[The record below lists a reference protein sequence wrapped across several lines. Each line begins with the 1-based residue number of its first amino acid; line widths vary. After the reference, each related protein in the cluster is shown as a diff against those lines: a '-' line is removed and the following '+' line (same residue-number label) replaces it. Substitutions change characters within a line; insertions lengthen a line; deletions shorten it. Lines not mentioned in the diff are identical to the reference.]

1 MNTCF
6 RHLKDLAGLPE
17 DLHLGLLRKTAI
29 VEMVDAGVDAVGIMN
44 VSGHKNISSLNPYM
58 KHTLKG
64 AANALAQ
71 RKRT

>member
-1 MNTCF
+1 MLS
-6 RHLKDLAGLPE
+6 H
-17 DLHLGLLRKTAI
+17 
-29 VEMVDAGVDAVGIMN
+29 DAGVDAVGIMN

>member
-6 RHLKDLAGLPE
+6 RHLKDLAELPE

-71 RKRT
+71 RRK